1 MRRAFLLNKDNDL
14 SSCRYDLVFIG
25 TEQRT
30 NERRT
35 QIVIV
40 LTGAMMILE
49 IVAGVLLGSMAL
61 LADGWHM
68 ASHAAA
74 LGIAALGY
82 AFARRH
88 ALNPRFCFGTG
99 KIGELAGFSSALLL
113 ALISLLMTYESV
125 RRFFA
130 PVRISFDEAIAV
142 AFLGLIVNIISAL
155 LLRNH
160 PAPHEDHPAHV
171 DHNLKAAYLHVL
183 ADALTSVLAIFAL
196 SAGRFLGW
204 VWMDPVMGVVGSVV
218 IARWSYHLMRDT
230 GRILLDVNA
239 DHDLSEKIRGLIES
253 DSHDRVSDLHVWR
266 VGPCHFAAII
276 SVTTN
281 GRTTPMK
288 YKARLEH
295 LRELCHITVEVNP
308 LSTDR

>member
-1 MRRAFLLNKDNDL
+1 MDKDDRVN
-14 SSCRYDLVFIG
+14 SCRHDLVFTG
-25 TEQRT
+25 EEERAS
-30 NERRT
+30 ERRT
-35 QIVIV
+35 QIVIS
-40 LTGAMMILE
+40 LTSAMMILE

-74 LGIAALGY
+74 LGITALGY

-99 KIGELAGFSSALLL
+99 KIGELAGFTSALLL
-113 ALISLLMTYESV
+113 ALISLVMIYESV

-142 AFLGLIVNIISAL
+142 ATLGLIVNVISAL

-160 PAPHEDHPAHV
+160 PVPHEENAHV

-204 VWMDPVMGVVGSVV
+204 AWMDPIMGVIGSGV
-218 IARWSYHLMRDT
+218 IARWSYHLLRDT
-230 GRILLDVNA
+230 GRMLLDVNE
-239 DHDLSEKIRGLIES
+239 DHQLWEKIRSLIEFES
-253 DSHDRVSDLHVWR
+253 TDRVSDLHVWR
-266 VGPCHFAAII
+266 VGPCQYAAIL
-276 SVTTN
+276 SVNSGTK
-281 GRTTPMK
+281 TTPAQ
-288 YKARLEH
+288 YKAKMEH

-308 LSTDR
+308 LSPEL